1 MKVFVDGIELA
12 DAVSKVGKAMPIKK
26 SLSILEGIKLK
37 AEGETLTVTATDLEL
52 SIEKKIEA
60 SVKIDGEVVVNG
72 KFFIDYIN
80 KVKDEAIELDATNE
94 DFLKINYPDGEGRV
108 NCMAADEY
116 PPFRNVDELYTFSIS
131 QKELKDLI
139 NKVIFCA
146 ATEDTRPVLKGCC
159 LEIKDNLLTGV
170 ASDGYRMALA
180 KKVVEYTGDAKK
192 VIVPARSL
200 GEISNLL
207 DDVDETVKV
216 NIEKNH
222 LMVEIENTKVVT
234 RLIDSEFINY
244 NKIIPSS
251 FTTEITVEKKN
262 LEKSLDRCS
271 LITKADKKSIVKLDI
286 KENVLNINA
295 QSEES
300 GNNENL
306 AINLI
311 GKDLTIGFNAK
322 YIIDSLRAVSDS
334 FVKMKFNNS
343 TAPGIIVPT
352 AEEEYLYLI
361 LPIRIQG

>member
-1 MKVFVDGIELA
+1 M
-12 DAVSKVGKAMPIKK
+12 
-26 SLSILEGIKLK
+26 
-37 AEGETLTVTATDLEL
+37 
-52 SIEKKIEA
+52 
-60 SVKIDGEVVVNG
+60 
-72 KFFIDYIN
+72 
-80 KVKDEAIELDATNE
+80 
-94 DFLKINYPDGEGRV
+94 
-108 NCMAADEY
+108 
-116 PPFRNVDELYTFSIS
+116 
-131 QKELKDLI
+131 
-139 NKVIFCA
+139 
-146 ATEDTRPVLKGCC
+146 
-159 LEIKDNLLTGV
+159 
-170 ASDGYRMALA
+170 
-180 KKVVEYTGDAKK
+180 
-192 VIVPARSL
+192 
-200 GEISNLL
+200 

>member
-1 MKVFVDGIELA
+1 
-12 DAVSKVGKAMPIKK
+12 
-26 SLSILEGIKLK
+26 
-37 AEGETLTVTATDLEL
+37 
-52 SIEKKIEA
+52 
-60 SVKIDGEVVVNG
+60 
-72 KFFIDYIN
+72 
-80 KVKDEAIELDATNE
+80 
-94 DFLKINYPDGEGRV
+94 
-108 NCMAADEY
+108 
-116 PPFRNVDELYTFSIS
+116 
-131 QKELKDLI
+131 
-139 NKVIFCA
+139 
-146 ATEDTRPVLKGCC
+146 
-159 LEIKDNLLTGV
+159 
-170 ASDGYRMALA
+170 MALA

-200 GEISNLL
+200 GEISKLL